1 MPIEYQTLQQ
11 VVMERLRLDIIN
23 GVFQPGQ
30 RLIADDIAKEYSV
43 SRMPVREALMN
54 LEAVGLVTGTRHKGM
69 IVNQTSAED
78 FVALYEIRAVLE
90 GLAGRLACP
99 NLSEEDILKLKDL
112 NQNMRVLEPSTLD
125 RKFQELNRE
134 FHAIIWKAT
143 KSNRLINILNNL
155 HAVSS
160 FYRNMTV
167 HLPGRIEEICN
178 EHEETIAAFSCGDTL
193 KAEEAIKK
201 HYINS
206 KLWLLG
212 SNNPA
217 LSSVQQNIPAKIS

>member
-1 MPIEYQTLQQ
+1 MAIEYHTLQQ
-11 VVMERLRLDIIN
+11 VVLERLRHDIIN
-23 GVFQPGQ
+23 GVFKPGQ
-30 RLIADDIAKEYSV
+30 RLIADEIAKDYSV

-54 LEAVGLVTGTRHKGM
+54 LEAAGLVTGTRHKGM
-69 IVNQTSAED
+69 IVSQTSAED
-78 FVALYEIRAVLE
+78 FEALYEIRAVLE

-99 NLSEEDILKLKDL
+99 NLSEEDILRLENL
-112 NQNMRVLEPSTLD
+112 NEKMRELGPINLD
-125 RKFQELNRE
+125 RNFQDLNRE
-134 FHAIIWKAT
+134 FHAIIWSAT
-143 KSNRLINILNNL
+143 KSDRLSNILMNL

-178 EHEETIAAFSCGDTL
+178 EHNESISAFKSRDPL

-206 KLWLLG
+206 KHWLLE
-212 SNNPA
+212 NNN
-217 LSSVQQNIPAKIS
+217 QNLDTTKREGPSKKI

>member
-23 GVFQPGQ
+23 GVFKPGQ
-30 RLIADDIAKEYSV
+30 RLIADDIAQEYSV

-54 LEAVGLVTGTRHKGM
+54 LEAAGLVTGTRHKGM

-99 NLSEEDILKLKDL
+99 NLSEDDILKLKEL
-112 NQNMRVLEPSTLD
+112 NQNMRALEPSTLD
-125 RKFQELNRE
+125 RRFQELNRE

-178 EHEETIAAFSCGDTL
+178 EHDETIAAFSCRDTQ

-206 KLWLLG
+206 KLWLLND
-212 SNNPA
+212 SHPP
-217 LSSVQQNIPAKIS
+217 LSAIHQEDPV

>member
-1 MPIEYQTLQQ
+1 
-11 VVMERLRLDIIN
+11 MERLRLDIIN

-54 LEAVGLVTGTRHKGM
+54 LEAAGLVTGTRHKGM

-78 FVALYEIRAVLE
+78 FVTLYEIRAVLE

-99 NLSEEDILKLKDL
+99 NLSEDDILKLNEL
-112 NQNMRVLEPSTLD
+112 NQKMRTLEPSMLD
-125 RKFQELNRE
+125 RNFQELNRE
-134 FHAIIWKAT
+134 FHSIIWKAT

-155 HAVSS
+155 YSVSS
-160 FYRNMTV
+160 FYRNLTV

-178 EHEETIAAFSCGDTL
+178 EHEEAIAAFSCRDTQ

-206 KLWLLG
+206 KLWLLE
-212 SNNPA
+212 SNHPA
-217 LSSVQQNIPAKIS
+217 LTTTQQENPVKMS

>member
-30 RLIADDIAKEYSV
+30 RLIADDIAKEYAV

-54 LEAVGLVTGTRHKGM
+54 LEAVGLVTGSRHKGV

-78 FVALYEIRAVLE
+78 FGALYEMRAVLE

-99 NLSEEDILKLKDL
+99 NMTEESIAKLKEL
-112 NQNMRVLEPSTLD
+112 NLSMRTLEPTTLD

-134 FHAIIWKAT
+134 YHAIIWEAT
-143 KSNRLINILNNL
+143 KSNRLINILKNL

-167 HLPGRIEEICN
+167 HIPGRIEGICD
-178 EHEETIAAFSCGDTL
+178 EHDDAIAAFCCGDAV
-193 KAEEAIKK
+193 KAEEAIKT

-206 KLWLLG
+206 KLWLLK
-212 SNNPA
+212 SNHPA
-217 LSSVQQNIPAKIS
+217 LVTQQTELSTEKS